1 MAFLTV
7 ALVAL
12 AFTAAA
18 QAAGDKAQN
27 KAAAV
32 TKAVGDICFG
42 EGNTPFFQPVMLDLN
57 ETVESCCPPPLGI
70 TWFDEAKRIGECC
83 PPGQKW
89 SGDQAT
95 VVGGCCATEK
105 AWSQD
110 KVSGLGGC
118 CAPGLSFK
126 GDKASKKGDCCAA
139 GLIWLN
145 GKCAPPP
152 PRPTCKDL
160 ADPVCASDTDLGIK
174 YGHCYVLKF
183 SDGTQLGG
191 DHAAPTYSKNGFFR
205 DIPFKVC
212 KTTTDCSLGDA
223 VPTDGSWFL
232 QDQMGRPQDA
242 AGTVGWIDNG
252 FNGTHIKFNTNA
264 AQAGLFKGTPVCSDG
279 KCFLKLRGGPTGNGG
294 IGATCPVDTHGIT
307 FWPNS
312 KVTLDISF
320 TETACSGP
328 DAPFAPV
335 DAPTAGLLA
344 ASVSQSSIPAVSS
357 LVSAAKVAAATGKAA
372 RRGL

>member
-1 MAFLTV
+1 MAFVTA

-12 AFTAAA
+12 VFAAA
-18 QAAGDKAQN
+18 SQAAGDKAQN

-32 TKAVGDICFG
+32 TKAVGDVCFG

-139 GLIWLN
+139 
-145 GKCAPPP
+145 
-152 PRPTCKDL
+152 DL

-174 YGHCYVLKF
+174 YGHCYVIKF
-183 SDGTQLGG
+183 ADGGELGSDLG
-191 DHAAPTYSKNGFFR
+191 APTYSKGGYFR
-205 DIPFKVC
+205 HIPFKVC
-212 KTTTDCSLGDA
+212 KTTTDCSLGDV

-232 QDQMGRPQDA
+232 QDQIGRPQDT

-252 FNGTHIKFNTNA
+252 FNGTHIKFNTNP
-264 AQAGLFKGTPVCSDG
+264 AQAGLFKGLPLCSNG
-279 KCFLKLRGGPTGNGG
+279 KCFLKLSGGPSGNGG
-294 IGATCPVDTHGIT
+294 IGPACPIETHGLT
-307 FWPNS
+307 FWPNP
-312 KVTLDISF
+312 KVTLDVSF

-335 DAPTAGLLA
+335 NAPAAGLLA
-344 ASVSQSSIPAVSS
+344 ASVSQSSVPAVSS

-372 RRGL
+372 RRGLWDLNLDEIV

>member
-32 TKAVGDICFG
+32 TKAVGDVCFG
-42 EGNTPFFQPVMLDLN
+42 VGNTPFFQPN

-70 TWFDEAKRIGECC
+70 TWFDEAKRIGEWEDAAT
-83 PPGQKW
+83 PRRPGLRTKFP
-89 SGDQAT
+89 
-95 VVGGCCATEK
+95 
-105 AWSQD
+105 
-110 KVSGLGGC
+110 VSGGC
-118 CAPGLSFK
+118 CAPGFSFK

-279 KCFLKLRGGPTGNGG
+279 KCFLKLRGGPSGNGG